1 MALIINEMNKE
12 LLGEEKLFWE
22 AAILRAKVNIAHPP
36 LEPRGSNEL
45 VIKRRTIPGPPN
57 KEICWGN
64 IMVGVAAIQNVQ
76 SNQRRMVI
84 ATGAIILN

>member
-1 MALIINEMNKE
+1 VALIINEMNKE

-45 VIKRRTIPGPPN
+45 VIKKKNDSGTP
-57 KEICWGN
+57 K
-64 IMVGVAAIQNVQ
+64 
-76 SNQRRMVI
+76 
-84 ATGAIILN
+84 